1 MNDRLR
7 EPLDRRREKGE
18 RPPLTTS
25 GRFAAAPMITLQ
37 DIEGAYRRVSDS
49 IYRTPCNRTDHFREA
64 GCAALYIK
72 LENLQRTG
80 SFKERGALNRMLHL
94 SEEERARG
102 VISAS
107 AGNHAQ
113 AVAYHAGRLGVPAT
127 IVMPEHTPII
137 KIVATRSYG
146 ARVILS
152 GGGFDEASQEANRI
166 QEREGQVFV
175 HAFNDPL
182 IIAGQGTIALELL
195 EQNPYLEMVVVPI
208 GGGGLIAGVACG
220 LKELNPRIQIVG
232 VESAAIPSM
241 KTSVEANRIVE
252 VPPAPS
258 IADGIAVKRPGA
270 ETFPMIQKYV
280 DDIVTVDEEE
290 IANAILLFLERE
302 KTVAE
307 GAGAVTLAALI
318 NGKIPR
324 ASGRKVAMILSGG
337 NIDVNVISRIIER
350 GLAKDGRLVTLLVN
364 VPDRPGSLAKLMTV
378 IAEQG
383 ANVSEVHHDRIYST
397 TALGEVAVEA
407 RLEMRG
413 REHVKQL
420 LDALRERGYEV
431 EVTAGVSG

>member
-1 MNDRLR
+1 
-7 EPLDRRREKGE
+7 
-18 RPPLTTS
+18 
-25 GRFAAAPMITLQ
+25 MIALQ
-37 DIEGAYRRVSDS
+37 DIELAHRRISDA

-64 GCAALYIK
+64 ECSALYFK

-80 SFKERGALNRMLHL
+80 SFKERGALNRLL
-94 SEEERARG
+94 NLTQDERACG

-127 IVMPEHTPII
+127 IVMPERTPII
-137 KIVATRSYG
+137 KIVATRSFG
-146 ARVILS
+146 AKVILFGS
-152 GGGFDEASQEANRI
+152 GFDDALQEATRI
-166 QEREGQVFV
+166 QQHEGQVFI
-175 HAFNDPL
+175 HAFDDPL
-182 IIAGQGTIALELL
+182 IIAGQGTVALELM

-208 GGGGLIAGVACG
+208 GGGGLIAGISCA
-220 LKELNPRIQIVG
+220 LKELNPRIQVVG
-232 VESAAIPSM
+232 VQAAAIPSM
-241 KTSVEANRIVE
+241 KASVEARKVVD
-252 VPPAPS
+252 VPPASS

-290 IANAILLFLERE
+290 IANAILLLLERE
-302 KTVAE
+302 KTVGE

-318 NGKIPR
+318 NGRIPR
-324 ASGRKVAMILSGG
+324 AKGRKVVMVLSGG

-350 GLAKDGRLVTLLVN
+350 GLAKDGRLVTLVVN
-364 VPDRPGSLAKLMTV
+364 VPDRPGSLAKLLTA

-383 ANVSEVHHDRIYST
+383 ANVSEVHHDRIYSK

-420 LDALRERGYEV
+420 LDALQDRGYMV
-431 EVTAGVSG
+431 EVTTGVSG